1 MTRILDGA
9 GNLFKVVM
17 KCLKEQ
23 NLQISVILIVIVL
36 FQNNF
41 SLNSK

>member
-23 NLQISVILIVIVL
+23 NCIELKACIARI
-36 FQNNF
+36 F
-41 SLNSK
+41 SE

>member
-23 NLQISVILIVIVL
+23 NLQISVILIVIVC
-36 FQNNF
+36 FKITF
-41 SLNSK
+41 V